1 MASKAHGEPYA
12 HPLHRIRFDLR
23 ELYTTTELRNVGD
36 TYQVALLDSALQEI
50 YAHPG
55 ARNWC
60 SIIQNDGKPGPNCPN
75 CPMNRRPTTSLDPR
89 PTWMECSNGVRRPIA
104 PITTNRQHIGWIAG
118 RPLIDPGLA
127 PILAGIQDE
136 NLWPQADKLTRPATK
151 PATKQDI
158 EASMWQVT
166 EKLLDECERRRREAI
181 VEDARRRI
189 PRATDEKNVYQ
200 LLFEAIRTF
209 YGTLK
214 VVHLYDEYKD
224 LTGEFYRL
232 LYADGLEQRKEH
244 SRLEKKLTHL
254 GLAIQR
260 GEVIYEPNLKKG
272 DPDFVVPP
280 GTKPPKSV
288 LTIPL
293 RLGAQLVPAALQLQ
307 SDQQDYFH
315 LEADRKAIA
324 HLADLAAL
332 VTTQAAMKKEIA
344 SANRRA
350 DSTDSWNQFIAGNL
364 LDNQWTRNDIL
375 KKFQEVYDCFVK
387 HLRPVAG
394 PECIGA
400 SVRLVNRLTNVLGF
414 AAADGPGFQKER
426 MQKLYSPR
434 VRDAAHKALDEGFLY
449 YENVE
454 DHHDYYRLIPETR
467 SLWIKRFDVHGEP
480 TGVVAIDW
488 KVTDGCSEEMDRSLR
503 ALIVQFER
511 ILEVLADRQDVLVAG
526 FHAPMADKEDLNEAA
541 ISLVSDL
548 KHLFNSRAC
557 TFFLDRHD
565 QKRLTLFATTDLG
578 EGPREYDFRTGITG
592 WVAAHRKTVRIQNV
606 ENQDELDT
614 IQKVHGVSQP
624 LRYDWSLYREGI
636 EREAV
641 SGLSFL
647 AAPLVARGRVLGVI
661 RLTVKNDASQEFTQQ
676 DETFLQNIAD
686 RLARSLDARWLAED
700 ADQKLRSMEQD
711 AEFHE
716 QLRHASR
723 LSDVC
728 QMLADHFKHRTQAQ
742 GAALL
747 VADREESSL
756 NMLTASGVLKYL
768 LTLPVLPALP
778 AADAGSPCIWD
789 DPKWSTLCAALRTL
803 LPEKAGELIQAGR
816 SIAIP
821 IQNAEAVLVLVWQSP
836 KHEQAPTERQL
847 TDLKEGVETALRL
860 ARIQKRQED
869 ANEELLRLQELAT
882 ACASAR
888 GLGEVCTQIL
898 EVALREVGMER
909 GTIRLRRGAL
919 EWVLAASRATTD
931 KQTPPVI
938 ETNYGLQRC
947 LDSREPF
954 VIEATDGEWQAYL
967 ATLETARRDYL
978 SQFRYLMVVPL
989 WRGPDCL
996 GAIVLESQSEKVV
1009 PVHGREFLKTLGRY
1023 AAVAIHSVQV
1033 HEKEMEIQN
1042 TEMLGAMVRGFVHVL
1057 RNKVNNALSGV
1068 ALLET
1073 GKLPTQA
1080 NAAQFAKVKKDLFRI
1095 SDVCQ
1100 DLIRLREAEPGNAQ
1114 VNLNQFFTEL
1124 WNDMPEHLKTGVTH
1138 VRMMGDTPPLVLGNT
1153 AQLKQALHMLMQ
1165 NALEAMA
1172 DRGGRLIYST
1182 KQRHGWTIVAI
1193 ADTGVGMDERTKARC
1208 MDPFF
1213 TTKTTGSGLGLSV
1226 VMAIAR
1232 QHHAKLTVVSKPGK
1246 GTIWKLCFPKVEK

>member
-1 MASKAHGEPYA
+1 MASKALGEPSPP
-12 HPLHRIRFDLR
+12 PLHRLRFDLR
-23 ELYTTTELRNVGD
+23 DLYKPIELRNIGD
-36 TYQVALLDSALQEI
+36 MHQVALLDSALQEI
-50 YAHPG
+50 YAHPS
-55 ARNWC
+55 AKNLC
-60 SIIQNDGKPGPNCPN
+60 SIIQNDGKPGPNCQN

-89 PTWMECSNGVRRPIA
+89 PTWILCSNGVIRPIA

-118 RPLIDPGLA
+118 RPLIDRRLLPM
-127 PILAGIQDE
+127 LAGIQNE
-136 NLWPQADKLTRPATK
+136 NLWPQAEKPKK
-151 PATKQDI
+151 PATKEDI

-166 EKLLDECERRRREAI
+166 EKLLDDCERRRREAI
-181 VEDARRRI
+181 VEDARKRI
-189 PRATDEKNVYQ
+189 PRANDEKTVYQ

-209 YGTLK
+209 YGPLK

-224 LTGEFYRL
+224 RSGEFYRL

-244 SRLEKKLTHL
+244 SLLEKKGTHL
-254 GLAIQR
+254 GLAIQK
-260 GEVIYEPNLKKG
+260 GEVIYEPNLKKD
-272 DPDFVVPP
+272 DPHFVVPS
-280 GTKPPKSV
+280 GTRPPKSV

-293 RLGAQLVPAALQLQ
+293 RSGVQLVPAALQLQ

-315 LEADRKAIA
+315 MEADRKAIA

-332 VTTQAAMKKEIA
+332 VTTQAAMTKEIA

-350 DSTDSWNQFIAGNL
+350 DSTDSWNQFIAGKL
-364 LDNQWTRNDIL
+364 LDNSWTRNDIL

-394 PECIGA
+394 SECIGA

-426 MQKLYSPR
+426 MQTLYSPR
-434 VRDAAHKALDEGFLY
+434 VQDAAHKALDEGFLY
-449 YENVE
+449 YENVDE
-454 DHHDYYRLIPETR
+454 HHEYYRLIPETK

-488 KVTDGCSEEMDRSLR
+488 KVTDGCSAEMDRSLR

-526 FHAPMADKEDLNEAA
+526 FHAPMADREDLNEAA
-541 ISLVSDL
+541 TLLVSDL
-548 KHLFNSRAC
+548 KNLFNSRAC
-557 TFFLDRHD
+557 TFFLDRYD
-565 QKRLTLFATTDLG
+565 QKTLTLFATTDPG
-578 EGPREYDFRTGITG
+578 EGPREYDFGSGITG
-592 WVAAHRKTVRIQNV
+592 WVAAHRKTVRIRNV
-606 ENQDELDT
+606 EDQDELDT
-614 IQKVHGVSQP
+614 VQKVHGVSQS
-624 LRYDWSLYREGI
+624 LRYDWRLHREGI

-661 RLTVKNDASQEFTQQ
+661 RLTVKNDSSQEFTQQ

-700 ADQKLRSMEQD
+700 ADQKLSTMEQD
-711 AEFHE
+711 AEFHK

-747 VADREESSL
+747 VADREESL
-756 NMLTASGVLKYL
+756 TMLTASGVLKYL
-768 LTLPVLPALP
+768 LTLPELPELP
-778 AADAGSPCIWD
+778 AADAGSACIWD

-869 ANEELLRLQELAT
+869 ANEELQRLQELAT

-888 GLGEVCTQIL
+888 GLGEVCAQIL
-898 EVALREVGMER
+898 EVALREVGMNK

-919 EWVLAASRATTD
+919 EWVLAASVATTD

-947 LDSREPF
+947 LESREPF
-954 VIEATDGEWQAYL
+954 VIEATDSEWQAYL
-967 ATLETARRDYL
+967 ATLEPARCDYL

-1009 PVHGREFLKTLGRY
+1009 PMHGREFLKTLGRY

-1033 HEKEMEIQN
+1033 HENEMEIQN
-1042 TEMLGAMVRGFVHVL
+1042 TEMLGAMVQGFVHVL

-1138 VRMMGDTPPLVLGNT
+1138 VRMMGDRPPLVLGNP
-1153 AQLKQALHMLMQ
+1153 AQIKQALHMLMQ

-1172 DRGGRLIYST
+1172 GRGGRLIYST
-1182 KQRHGWTIVAI
+1182 KQRNGWTIVAI
-1193 ADTGVGMDERTKARC
+1193 ADTGVGMDETTKARC
-1208 MDPFF
+1208 KDPFF

-1232 QHHAKLTVVSKPGK
+1232 QHHAKLTVVTKQGK